1 MAKNVKLVL
10 KHIPNVPGAYLFYN
24 QGGELIYVGKATS
37 LKNRVKSYF
46 QGLKNPRPIEFM
58 IGQVVK
64 IRWQKTDSALEAAIL
79 ESELI
84 KKYRPKYNV
93 HWKDDK
99 SWNYFLLTKDEYPR
113 LITMR
118 EHEKKQ
124 LSAEEQ
130 KKFRKIFGPYP
141 GLNTKAAIKILR
153 RLFTL
158 SFCQP
163 RAKRPCLYRE
173 MGECLGVC
181 TGEISPKEYITKVVH
196 PLELFLSGHKKQLIS
211 QIEKRMTVESRSENY
226 EEAGRLRDQAKAL
239 RRIRDIAM
247 LNDSFTRD
255 SVGAKTPLR
264 IEGYDI
270 SNLGPSDAVG
280 SMVVFDESGPV
291 KSAYRKFNIK
301 TVAGQSDVGCLAE
314 VLTRRL
320 RHPEWPMADVWLI
333 DGGKPQVNRAVA
345 VAAGRTPIIVGIAK
359 GPTRKKIE
367 FILEKKTPAVVSW
380 VENNRQLLIKVRDE
394 AHRFAIRF
402 QKTKRKINT

>member
-1 MAKNVKLVL
+1 MAFNIKSIIKN
-10 KHIPNVPGAYLFYN
+10 IPDTPGAYLFYD
-24 QGGELIYVGKATS
+24 QTGELIYVGKATS

-58 IGQVVK
+58 IDRVAK
-64 IRWQKTDSALEAAIL
+64 IKWQKTDSALEAAIL

-84 KKYRPKYNV
+84 KKHRPKYNV

-99 SWNYFLLTKDEYPR
+99 SWNYFLLTKDEYP
-113 LITMR
+113 LFITMR

-124 LSAEEQ
+124 LSPAQ
-130 KKFRKIFGPYP
+130 VKQYRKIFGPYP

-153 RLFTL
+153 RLFNL

-163 RAKRPCLYRE
+163 HAKRPCLYRE

-181 TGEISPKEYITKVVH
+181 TGEISPKEYIAKVIR
-196 PLELFLSGHKKQLIS
+196 PLEIFLSGHKKKLIS
-211 QIEKRMTVESRSENY
+211 QIEKQMAVASRVENY
-226 EEAGRLRDQAKAL
+226 EEAGRLRDQVSAL

-255 SVGAKTPLR
+255 TIGAKTPIR
-264 IEGYDI
+264 VEGYDI
-270 SNLGPSDAVG
+270 SNLGPKDAVG

-320 RHPEWPMADVWLI
+320 RHAEWPSADVWLI
-333 DGGKPQVNRAVA
+333 DGGKPQVNRAAMVS
-345 VAAGRTPIIVGIAK
+345 AGRVPIIVGIAK
-359 GPTRKKIE
+359 GPARKKIE
-367 FILEKKTPAVVSW
+367 FIFEKKTPAVVSW
-380 VENNRQLLIKVRDE
+380 VENNRQLLIKARDE

-402 QKTKRKINT
+402 QKTKRKII

>member
-1 MAKNVKLVL
+1 MAKDIKTIL
-10 KHIPNVPGAYLFYN
+10 KKIPDVPGAYLFCN
-24 QGGELIYVGKATS
+24 SRGGLIYVGKATS
-37 LKNRVKSYF
+37 LKNRVRSYF
-46 QGLKNPRPIEFM
+46 QGMKNPRPIEFM
-58 IGQVVK
+58 IGQVAK
-64 IRWQKTDSALEAAIL
+64 IKWQTTESALEAAIL

-113 LITMR
+113 FITMR

-124 LSAEEQ
+124 LSAAEQ

-153 RLFTL
+153 RLFDL

-181 TGEISPKEYITKVVH
+181 TGEISPKEYIAKVIR
-196 PLELFLSGHKKQLIS
+196 PLELFLSGHKNKLLL
-211 QIEKRMTVESRSENY
+211 QIEKRMAAESRSENY
-226 EEAGRLRDQAKAL
+226 EEAGRLRDQVKAL

-247 LNDSFTRD
+247 LNESFTRD
-255 SVGAKTPLR
+255 TVGAKTPLR
-264 IEGYDI
+264 VEGYDI
-270 SNLGPSDAVG
+270 SNLGPGDAVG

-301 TVAGQSDVGCLAE
+301 TVAGQNDVGCLSE

-333 DGGKPQVNRAVA
+333 DGGKPQVNRAAA
-345 VAAGRTPIIVGIAK
+345 VADGRVPVIVGIAK

-367 FILEKKTPAVVSW
+367 FTFEKKTPAAVSW
-380 VENNRQLLIKVRDE
+380 VEKNRQLLIKVRDE

-402 QKTKRKINT
+402 QKTKRKII